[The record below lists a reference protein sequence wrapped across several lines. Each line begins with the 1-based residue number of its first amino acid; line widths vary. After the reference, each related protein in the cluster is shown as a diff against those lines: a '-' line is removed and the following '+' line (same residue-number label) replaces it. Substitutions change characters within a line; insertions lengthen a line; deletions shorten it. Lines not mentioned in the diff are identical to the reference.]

1 MPRPRTP
8 LSLATA
14 LATIGL
20 AAAQVAAST
29 PSDAPSDA
37 AAAETRA
44 AEIIVTGRAA
54 NLIGV
59 AASASEGQIGQ
70 VDLADRPI
78 QRVGELLEAIP
89 GLIATQHSGGG
100 KANQYFL
107 RGFNLDHGTDF
118 ATFIDGVPVNMRT
131 HGHGQGYTDINFIIP
146 EFVSSIDYSKGP
158 YRADVGEFA
167 VAGSGKFHT
176 IDTATPFVT
185 GTGSTEG
192 DYLRLVGGGSR
203 KLGAGDLF
211 LGGEF
216 RYDNGPYVIPG
227 NLKLFNLFT
236 KWTGPVGGGTLHA
249 SFDAYHVDFR
259 SAEQVPVRAI
269 NSGLID
275 RLGFLDPALGG
286 KTTRLGATLN
296 WAQDGA
302 TPITALAY
310 AHYYKFKLIS
320 NFTYFLDNPD
330 TGDEFEQQDSRFVV
344 GGRVGKKFAID
355 LHMPIDLLIG
365 GETRFDFIDPV
376 VLYHTQ
382 AGQVLSTVRRDTVIE
397 GSGAVYGEATFHPTP
412 TIRVLLGLRADGYS
426 FDVHSNLAAN
436 SGKSTAGI
444 VSPKATIAWAP
455 VKALE
460 VYGNYG
466 RGYHSNDARGTSIA
480 INPGDGTQATPVT
493 PLVRAEG
500 YEAGVRARP
509 LKGLTL
515 TGTYW
520 WLNIASELQF
530 LGDGG
535 TTEALGPSRRKGFE
549 LSAFY
554 KPVPW
559 LTIDGEYTSSEGHLT
574 DLPPGMDHIPN
585 GIETVIAGGLVAKY
599 DRASFGLRIRHFG
612 SYATIEDNS
621 IRSRPTTVVNTRL
634 GYDFGRV
641 EVAADVINLLDAQD
655 NEITYFYTSRLPGEP
670 LAGVDDRHI
679 KPIEPRQVRLSATVL
694 F

>member
-1 MPRPRTP
+1 M
-8 LSLATA
+8 
-14 LATIGL
+14 
-20 AAAQVAAST
+20 
-29 PSDAPSDA
+29 
-37 AAAETRA
+37 
-44 AEIIVTGRAA
+44 
-54 NLIGV
+54 
-59 AASASEGQIGQ
+59 
-70 VDLADRPI
+70 
-78 QRVGELLEAIP
+78 
-89 GLIATQHSGGG
+89 
-100 KANQYFL
+100 
-107 RGFNLDHGTDF
+107 
-118 ATFIDGVPVNMRT
+118 
-131 HGHGQGYTDINFIIP
+131 
-146 EFVSSIDYSKGP
+146 
-158 YRADVGEFA
+158 
-167 VAGSGKFHT
+167 
-176 IDTATPFVT
+176 
-185 GTGSTEG
+185 
-192 DYLRLVGGGSR
+192 
-203 KLGAGDLF
+203 
-211 LGGEF
+211 
-216 RYDNGPYVIPG
+216 
-227 NLKLFNLFT
+227 
-236 KWTGPVGGGTLHA
+236 
-249 SFDAYHVDFR
+249 
-259 SAEQVPVRAI
+259 
-269 NSGLID
+269 
-275 RLGFLDPALGG
+275 
-286 KTTRLGATLN
+286 
-296 WAQDGA
+296 
-302 TPITALAY
+302 
-310 AHYYKFKLIS
+310 
-320 NFTYFLDNPD
+320 
-330 TGDEFEQQDSRFVV
+330 
-344 GGRVGKKFAID
+344 
-355 LHMPIDLLIG
+355 
-365 GETRFDFIDPV
+365 
-376 VLYHTQ
+376 
-382 AGQVLSTVRRDTVIE
+382 
-397 GSGAVYGEATFHPTP
+397 
-412 TIRVLLGLRADGYS
+412 
-426 FDVHSNLAAN
+426 
-436 SGKSTAGI
+436 
-444 VSPKATIAWAP
+444 
-455 VKALE
+455 KALE

-621 IRSRPTTVVNTRL
+621 VRSRPTTVVNTRL

-679 KPIEPRQVRLSATVL
+679 KPIEPRQVRLSATVR